1 MNFFSELRRRNVFR
15 VGIAYLIV
23 AWLLLQVADTLGP
36 ALRLPEWFQ
45 SGVVFVLILGFPFVL
60 IFAWAFEL
68 TPEGLKREKEVDRGQ
83 SITGQTGQKLNY
95 TIIGLLLVAVLY
107 LGLDKFA
114 FEHDHEEQRTAST
127 EPSIAV
133 LPFANMSDDAS
144 NEFFADGITE
154 ELLNLLAKIPELQ
167 VTSRTSAFQF
177 KGREVDIPTVAK
189 QLNVEHV
196 LEGSVRKSGMRV
208 RITAQL
214 IDAETDRHVWSETYD
229 RELDDIFAVQ
239 DEIAKEVVE
248 VLQVAL
254 LGEAPKSRKTDTEAY
269 ALYLEGLHFLDLDRA
284 DDWPQALALFEQALE
299 IDPEYA
305 SAWFGRARAIREIA
319 NWGDYDLDE
328 GTELAR
334 QWARHALEI
343 DPSLAEAWAM
353 LGHLR
358 MIYDWDWDGAQT
370 LIDKALAVGPNNP
383 VVLGEASILAHIKG
397 DMSGT
402 LEYALA
408 ALELDPLSN
417 VRIREAGLAHWFRG
431 EHAEA
436 EAYFRKNE
444 ALHGEDAWPGD
455 VVAALLMQGRYAE
468 AEAATD
474 ALAARDVEY
483 FQRFIGAYTY
493 AFVGRKDEAV
503 ANREWT
509 IKERGIPLGYQI
521 AQIFTIHEDYEKAW
535 EWLEISYD
543 NKDGGLTY
551 LLVDPWLEPLHDDP
565 RWRELLE
572 KMNLLEYWEAMQTHQ
587 PAKEDAPGAPI

>member
-1 MNFFSELRRRNVFR
+1 MSFFAELRRRNVFR
-15 VGIAYLIV
+15 VGIAYVIV

-45 SGVVFVLILGFPFVL
+45 SGVVFVLILGFPLAL
-60 IFAWAFEL
+60 IFAWAFEM
-68 TPEGLKREKEVDRGQ
+68 TPDGIKREKEVDRTQ
-83 SITGQTGQKLNY
+83 SITKQTGQKLNI
-95 TIIGLLLVAVLY
+95 TIIALLGVAVIY

-114 FEHDHEEQRTAST
+114 FEHDHEEESTAG

-154 ELLNLLAKIPELQ
+154 ELLNLLAKIPDLQ

-177 KGREVDIPTVAK
+177 KGKEIDIPTVAK

-196 LEGSVRKSGMRV
+196 LEGSVRKSGMKV

-214 IDAETDRHVWSETYD
+214 IDADTDRHVWSETYD

-239 DEIAKEVVE
+239 DEIAREVVD

-254 LGEAPKSRKTDTEAY
+254 LGEAPRSRKTDTEAY
-269 ALYLEGLHFLDLDRA
+269 ALYLEGLHFLDLDSP
-284 DDWPQALALFEQALE
+284 DDWPQALALFEKALE

-305 SAWFGRARAIREIA
+305 PALFGRARAIREIA

-343 DPSLAEAWAM
+343 DPTLAEAWAM
-353 LGHLR
+353 LAHIS
-358 MIYDWDWDGAQT
+358 MIYDWDWDGAQA
-370 LIDKALAVGPNNP
+370 LIDKALAAGPNNP
-383 VVLGEASILAHIKG
+383 VVLGEASILAHIIG

-402 LEYALA
+402 LDYALA

-417 VRIREAGLAHWFRG
+417 VRIREAGFAHWFRG
-431 EHAEA
+431 EYAEA

-455 VVAALLMQGRYAE
+455 VVATLLLQGRYAE

-474 ALAARDVEY
+474 ELANRDQE
-483 FQRFIGAYTY
+483 FIHRFIGAYSY
-493 AFVGRKDEAV
+493 AFVERKEEAV
-503 ANREWT
+503 ADREWL
-509 IKERGIPLGYQI
+509 IRERGIPLGYQI
-521 AQIFTIHEDYEKAW
+521 AQIFTIHGDYEEAW
-535 EWLEISYD
+535 EWLDISYD

-551 LLVDPWLEPLHDDP
+551 LLVDPWLVPLHDDP
-565 RWRELLE
+565 RWRDLLE
-572 KMNLLEYWEAMQTHQ
+572 KMNLLQYWDAMQESVKPDVPSA
-587 PAKEDAPGAPI
+587 PA